1 MGHIHP
7 TIALSI
13 RVSKLS
19 NLELE
24 GIIFAMNEINM
35 HSRYQY
41 STDHQVTY
49 HILVSLLAPP
59 DRDQMM
65 MGERTVEVNWLM
77 IRDYRIFY

>member
-35 HSRYQY
+35 LSRYQY
-41 STDHQVTY
+41 STDHQATY
-49 HILVSLLAPP
+49 HILVSLVGATRRGP
-59 DRDQMM
+59 DDDG
-65 MGERTVEVNWLM
+65 GE
-77 IRDYRIFY
+77 DCGG